1 MKIVAAAKYSWAER
15 ELKPTYVYGTGSLAL
30 HEKADIK
37 VPEDKKKHFLISV
50 SSDRG
55 LCGAIHSSVAKQ
67 VKSEVATLPAAGKE
81 IKIVGVDDK
90 IRDIL
95 HRTHSVWSVS
105 GDKKVERKPPNFGVA
120 LVIALELLNSG
131 YEFDKVAIIFN

>member
-1 MKIVAAAKYSWAER
+1 MNR
-15 ELKPTYVYGTGSLAL
+15 TGSLAL

-95 HRTHSVWSVS
+95 HRTHSV
-105 GDKKVERKPPNFGVA
+105 
-120 LVIALELLNSG
+120 
-131 YEFDKVAIIFN
+131 